1 MQASKQQ
8 YGAKSVTLAYQTLA
22 EEKRREDIYRFRGP
36 SSFSPSESPNEQSA
50 SKLETKSSDIKMQI
64 KKWENIFIWLLIMDE
79 TGQLSAHFLKFTA
92 PSWMTWCQFSPVFI
106 CKSLIQ

>member
-50 SKLETKSSDIKMQI
+50 SKLETKSSASKC
-64 KKWENIFIWLLIMDE
+64 KLKSEKIFSYDYW
-79 TGQLSAHFLKFTA
+79 
-92 PSWMTWCQFSPVFI
+92 SWMKLASIAHIFWNLQLPPGWHDVNFHLYLSV
-106 CKSLIQ
+106 SL